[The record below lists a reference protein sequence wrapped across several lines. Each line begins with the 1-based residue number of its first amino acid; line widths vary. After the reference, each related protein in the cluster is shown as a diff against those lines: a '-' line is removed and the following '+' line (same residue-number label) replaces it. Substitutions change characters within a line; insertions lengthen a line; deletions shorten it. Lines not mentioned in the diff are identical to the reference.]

1 MHVPTGVT
9 SRQRSEARS
18 WINITTRMYNER
30 TTSKTTRNEPRCRRQ
45 TDRHGWFLESADCA
59 HPPSSSPRRFVVAAG
74 RPAGGG
80 CGHGRAGQV
89 EDKCRRVR
97 PQKGSALVGVVG
109 LSHTGSF
116 PAAEPHQPIARLL
129 AAQCRVPLAGGRGG
143 NRREPS
149 DKRFILNATSNVHH
163 RGAHAI
169 ERIRRGKR
177 SPRWTPARRI
187 GRLGGDTIAEYL
199 YLKRVASSNQV
210 PTTCGSATRMHHDTR
225 HPGTYNI
232 STSARGNTA
241 EASRMGCIQCPS

>member
-1 MHVPTGVT
+1 M
-9 SRQRSEARS
+9 
-18 WINITTRMYNER
+18 R
-30 TTSKTTRNEPRCRRQ
+30 T
-45 TDRHGWFLESADCA
+45 WA
-59 HPPSSSPRRFVVAAG
+59 
-74 RPAGGG
+74 
-80 CGHGRAGQV
+80 GRAGRRQMPAC
-89 EDKCRRVR
+89 EAAKGQRACRCCR
-97 PQKGSALVGVVG
+97 PVPHWQLPRSGAPPANRPPARGSMSGA
-109 LSHTGSF
+109 
-116 PAAEPHQPIARLL
+116 P
-129 AAQCRVPLAGGRGG
+129 GGGGGGG